1 MQFFGII
8 LETRL
13 EKSETL
19 KQVIRSLNIWPEE
32 KDLYIISLEIL
43 NDRDF
48 NIFFNELISQIHPS
62 KKNAKEFSIEP
73 LTSQII

>member
-1 MQFFGII
+1 MQFFGIV
-8 LETRL
+8 LETRV

-19 KQVIRSLNIWPEE
+19 KQVIGSLNIWPEE
-32 KDLYIISLEIL
+32 KDLYMLSLEIL

-48 NIFFNELISQIHPS
+48 NICFNKLISQINPS
-62 KKNAKEFSIEP
+62 KKNIKEFSIEP

>member
-1 MQFFGII
+1 MQFFGIV
-8 LETRL
+8 LETRV

-32 KDLYIISLEIL
+32 KDLYLLSLEIL

-48 NIFFNELISQIHPS
+48 NLFFNNLIKQIHPS
-62 KKNAKEFSIEP
+62 KLNSKEFTIEP
-73 LTSQII
+73 LTSRII